1 MAACERLTSVW
12 AGPEQSGFRFSR
24 FLETSSVLNPPD
36 NKQTTWWMWR
46 LCALGF
52 KRLTREFQRENVWFS
67 WELRVA
73 LMGVLSIARTDERSE
88 SEERWAGESEEEKQ
102 IVKFIQLISESHKDD
117 SSAALL
123 RAHLLLRA
131 AARILEKPETRV
143 CRRQIESFRKKTNHF
158 CLLYF
163 SFKRSPV
170 SSSRS
175 PKRCCKAFWMKQ
187 T

>member
-1 MAACERLTSVW
+1 
-12 AGPEQSGFRFSR
+12 
-24 FLETSSVLNPPD
+24 
-36 NKQTTWWMWR
+36 MWR

-73 LMGVLSIARTDERSE
+73 LMGVLSIARTDARSE

-102 IVKFIQLISESHKDD
+102 IVKFIQLISESHKGD

-143 CRRQIESFRKKTNHF
+143 CRRQIESFRKKPNHF